1 MLYCKTNF
9 NSVADAMQFS
19 CLSWI
24 VFYFFAL
31 FLSFFFSFLVA
42 RVLNTCKSSSV
53 VSIIQ
58 RFSEEEIAL
67 APCYIFGQIVSIMA
81 RQDKYIKMH

>member
-1 MLYCKTNF
+1 MQCNF
-9 NSVADAMQFS
+9 HVLVG
-19 CLSWI
+19 LSFI
-24 VFYFFAL
+24 SL
-31 FLSFFFSFLVA
+31 FLRGLFSLLVA
-42 RVLNTCKSSSV
+42 RVLNTCESSSV

-67 APCYIFGQIVSIMA
+67 APCYIFGQIVSVMA